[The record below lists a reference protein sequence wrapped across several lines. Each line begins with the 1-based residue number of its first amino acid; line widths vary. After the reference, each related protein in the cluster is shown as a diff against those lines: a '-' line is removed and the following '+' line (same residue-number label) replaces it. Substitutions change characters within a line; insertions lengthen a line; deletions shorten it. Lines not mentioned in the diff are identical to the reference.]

1 MPLWILITYM
11 VIGGTV
17 LPFVLVIMA
26 IKHLGAAGASLMGM
40 MEPLLAFVVAW
51 IVLGESLNLVQIIG
65 GITMLVGVYVAEL
78 ARISKKPEVENIET
92 IVPG

>member
-1 MPLWILITYM
+1 
-11 VIGGTV
+11 
-17 LPFVLVIMA
+17 
-26 IKHLGAAGASLMGM
+26 
-40 MEPLLAFVVAW
+40 LLAFVVAW

-92 IVPG
+92 IVPS